1 MLIKQCFFQKQTN
14 CLIQNPAVLPSPMPA
29 VLENLRLQ
37 KKIDAYYSFG
47 SDSRELFAPY
57 KIAKEKDF
65 ETHLN
70 KYNVI
75 HVDVASASI
84 LMNKKL
90 WKPAEVCPLF
100 FDCKNAFCR
109 QYYLL
114 V

>member
-1 MLIKQCFFQKQTN
+1 MLLSETN
-14 CLIQNPAVLPSPMPA
+14 KLLDTESCCIALSHARRFGKSQAAKM
-29 VLENLRLQ
+29 
-37 KKIDAYYSFG
+37 IDAYYSFG

>member
-1 MLIKQCFFQKQTN
+1 MLLSETN
-14 CLIQNPAVLPSPMPA
+14 KLLDTESCCIALSHARRFGKSQAAKM
-29 VLENLRLQ
+29 
-37 KKIDAYYSFG
+37 IDAYYSFG

-75 HVDVASASI
+75 HVDVLSASNFNEEEI
-84 LMNKKL
+84 VETGGGLSPFL
-90 WKPAEVCPLF
+90 